1 MILLHILFNFSCE
14 NLTIFLWTWFALIL
28 FLGFKLK
35 FMIPIMLFL
44 QDLKINFDHPK
55 LTGEQTVQNAITE
68 VAVMTG
74 ENVKLGGGFAI
85 SAPSY
90 GVLSTYLHTS
100 PIQGN

>member
-1 MILLHILFNFSCE
+1 MC
-14 NLTIFLWTWFALIL
+14 
-28 FLGFKLK
+28 
-35 FMIPIMLFL
+35 L
-44 QDLKINFDHPK
+44 QELKINFDHPK

-100 PIQGN
+100 PIPGNCFAFNYKF